1 MWKTKPK
8 NKPVPT
14 ESKSEKPT
22 KSQKATKVKTVSPK
36 DQTIQLLRE
45 TPPDL
50 ILELLVPNL
59 TDQLLTKRNNLIQ
72 RRDQIET
79 RLNELYS
86 RKEDALKVARGEQA
100 ATIA

>member
-1 MWKTKPK
+1 
-8 NKPVPT
+8 
-14 ESKSEKPT
+14 
-22 KSQKATKVKTVSPK
+22 
-36 DQTIQLLRE
+36 
-45 TPPDL
+45 
-50 ILELLVPNL
+50 LELLVPNL